1 MKDLFR
7 RVPLHQYPDYSSS
20 HLHAGTAYQARF
32 QVRPGRA
39 AMWDLEQVLIKRI
52 FTRIAPR
59 RALDFA
65 TGTGRIVAALETCL
79 PNCEL
84 HGIDI
89 SEDMLAVARSKCRH
103 VSFHLMD
110 GRQALNEFG
119 PAAFDLVTAFR
130 FFPNAD
136 AALREDV
143 ADQIAALTRPGGY
156 VVLNNHRNFWSTSYV
171 AMRAAGNG
179 DGNFGSRNS
188 DITKLFLDRGFI
200 CTRTY
205 SLGLW
210 PQTDFR
216 AALLSWPLAAALERV
231 NLRCFSRLHTL
242 GYNTVFVFRKAAR
255 GSSSH
260 ARRVTAGP

>member
-7 RVPLHQYPDYSSS
+7 CVPLHEYPDYSSS
-20 HLHAGTAYQARF
+20 HLHAGAAYQARF

-39 AMWDLEQVLIKRI
+39 VMWQLEQVLIKQI
-52 FTRIAPR
+52 FTRLAPR

-65 TGTGRIVAALETCL
+65 TGTGRIVAGLEKCL
-79 PNCEL
+79 PGCEF

-89 SEDMLAVARSKCRH
+89 SEDMLATARSKCRG
-103 VSFHLMD
+103 VTFHAMD
-110 GRQALNEFG
+110 GRQALDTFG
-119 PAAFDLVTAFR
+119 PEAFDAVSAFR

-136 AALREDV
+136 PTLREDV

-171 AMRAAGNG
+171 AMRATGNG

-188 DITKLFLDRGFI
+188 DIAKLFLDRGFI

-216 AALLSWPLAAALERV
+216 AALLPWPLATALERV
-231 NLRCFSRLHTL
+231 NLRCFSRMHTL
-242 GYNTVFVFRKAAR
+242 GYNTVFVFRKAVR
-255 GSSSH
+255 GSSPH
-260 ARRVTAGP
+260 AWRVTAGL